1 MAANDLKYLLAPDG
15 VTDDRFLRARKSFWE
30 YCKLRNPKFF
40 RDDRTYLR
48 DLANDLHALYDG
60 RLINPDTGEPYKK
73 FMMNLPPRHGKSYI
87 LTLFCQ
93 WLLGK
98 SNENRIISVSYNE
111 TLAGRFARNV
121 RDDID
126 ATKVDPRLVI
136 FSDIFPATRIKQG
149 DASTQLWSLEG
160 QFSNYLATGFG
171 GTITG
176 VGCRIGIIDDP
187 IKNDK
192 EAFNDRVL
200 DEQWAWYCDTF
211 LSRIEEG
218 GLQIVNMTRWS
229 TRDLCGRLLQEDAGE
244 WYVFRR
250 PAYDE
255 ESGEMLCEE
264 LLSKKSYFKK
274 RALTSAAIADA
285 NYQQHPVDI
294 KGKLYSSFAT
304 YKELPRKSDGTLAFE
319 RVISYTDTADT
330 GSDKLCSIVAGQ
342 LAGQGFVLD
351 IVYTDEP
358 MEVTEPAVAEQLHDN
373 HVNTAKIE
381 SNNGGRGFA
390 RTVERLLWDNHQDRS
405 VAVEWFH
412 QGENK
417 QARILSGSSYVM
429 RNLFYPE
436 DWDRRWPEYYRD
448 MNTYQRNGKN
458 AHDDAPDATTG
469 LAEMLQGDGQ
479 GDFTIYF

>member
-1 MAANDLKYLLAPDG
+1 
-15 VTDDRFLRARKSFWE
+15 
-30 YCKLRNPKFF
+30 
-40 RDDRTYLR
+40 
-48 DLANDLHALYDG
+48 
-60 RLINPDTGEPYKK
+60 
-73 FMMNLPPRHGKSYI
+73 
-87 LTLFCQ
+87 
-93 WLLGK
+93 
-98 SNENRIISVSYNE
+98 
-111 TLAGRFARNV
+111 
-121 RDDID
+121 
-126 ATKVDPRLVI
+126 
-136 FSDIFPATRIKQG
+136 
-149 DASTQLWSLEG
+149 
-160 QFSNYLATGFG
+160 
-171 GTITG
+171 
-176 VGCRIGIIDDP
+176 
-187 IKNDK
+187 
-192 EAFNDRVL
+192 
-200 DEQWAWYCDTF
+200 
-211 LSRIEEG
+211 
-218 GLQIVNMTRWS
+218 
-229 TRDLCGRLLQEDAGE
+229 
-244 WYVFRR
+244 
-250 PAYDE
+250 
-255 ESGEMLCEE
+255 MLCEE

-330 GSDKLCSIVAGQ
+330 GSDRLCSIVAGQ

-351 IVYTDEP
+351 VVYTDEP
-358 MEVTEPAVAEQLHDN
+358 MEVTEPAVAAQFHDN
-373 HVNTAKIE
+373 HVDIAKIE

-479 GDFTIYF
+479 GAFTIYF